1 MKGTNGLLEKTII
14 VSIDSESIEVPFT
27 MFDDDDPTE
36 DEIYE
41 AAVNYIMSSIDIEVI

>member
-1 MKGTNGLLEKTII
+1 MIERTII
-14 VSIDSESIEVPFT
+14 VSIDGHEMEIPYYT
-27 MFDDDDPTE
+27 FDEEQTE